1 MCLLCSG
8 IMPLR
13 RKRRM
18 LRGAVLALTIP
29 LAACAA
35 NTAQR
40 SDSWP
45 GEGPTRLAGYTAE
58 GKPTAH
64 RRVRMEADGMESQ
77 ALPLSRQANEPDDP
91 SEPFSPNYGRV
102 QVYRTDATSPVEAI
116 PIPADL
122 PADFREKL
130 VYATAN

>member
-1 MCLLCSG
+1 MFLLCYGFMS
-8 IMPLR
+8 LR
-13 RKRRM
+13 CKRRM
-18 LRGAVLALTIP
+18 LRGAALALTLP

-40 SDSWP
+40 SNSWP
-45 GEGPTRLAGYTAE
+45 GAPPTRLAGYTEAE
-58 GKPTAH
+58 PTAR

-77 ALPLSRQANEPDDP
+77 APPLRRQANEPDDP
-91 SEPFSPNYGRV
+91 TEPFSPNYGRA
-102 QVYRTDATSPVEAI
+102 QVYRTDAIAPVDAT

-130 VYATAN
+130 VYATSN